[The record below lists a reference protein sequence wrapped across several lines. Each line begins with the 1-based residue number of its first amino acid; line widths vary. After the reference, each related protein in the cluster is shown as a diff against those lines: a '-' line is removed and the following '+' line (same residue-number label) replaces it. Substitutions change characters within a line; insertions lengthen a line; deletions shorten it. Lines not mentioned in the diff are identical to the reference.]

1 MMHTVG
7 QIVKQRRERLG
18 LTLAQLAD
26 AVGATK
32 GYLSMIENERVANP
46 PSSALLGELEQA
58 LGISDGELTRTADW
72 QNTPTPVRQKL
83 EQAVDTAQQGK
94 DLAHWL
100 KQATGQRGDG
110 ARSLDELYSSGQLGR
125 RINKFLKVADA
136 PEGDSGTGELDSKVG
151 VRYRVPVI
159 NQVSAGYPKD
169 FTDLDY
175 PRQVSDDYVAAPDVT
190 DPDAFAA
197 RVVGDSMSPDYRE
210 GDIIVF
216 SPETEVTDGCDC
228 FVRLE
233 PDHETT
239 FKRVFFE
246 EGDRLRI
253 QPLNP
258 QYPPRVVE
266 RENVAGLYRAVCRIS
281 SLS

>member
-1 MMHTVG
+1 MYTVG
-7 QIVKQRRERLG
+7 QVIKERRERLG
-18 LTLAQLAD
+18 LTLAQLAV

-46 PSSALLGELEQA
+46 PSAALLGQLEES
-58 LGISDGELTRTADW
+58 LGISNGELTRTANW
-72 QNTPTPVRQKL
+72 QNTPPPVRQQL
-83 EQAVDTAQQGK
+83 EQAEDTAEQAK

-100 KQATGQRGDG
+100 KEATGKRGDG
-110 ARSLDELYSSGQLGR
+110 ARSLDQLYSSGQLGR
-125 RINKFLKVADA
+125 RINKFLKVAESTKDA
-136 PEGDSGTGELDSKVG
+136 EADGELDPRIG

-175 PRQVSDDYVAAPDVT
+175 PRQVADDYVAAPDVN

-216 SPETEVTDGCDC
+216 SPETDVTDGCDC

-246 EGDRLRI
+246 ADERI
-253 QPLNP
+253 RIHPLNP
-258 QYPPRVVE
+258 QYPPRVVD

-281 SLS
+281 SLP